1 MEDRG
6 FTQRTAAEKLGTTQ
20 AAISQY
26 LSSKRGE
33 TFIKKLKNN
42 PQTQS
47 TIREII
53 DELAEGTLS
62 SEEVQDKFCE
72 LCECLRQSDMLDDVQ

>member
-33 TFIKKLKNN
+33 TFIKKLENN

-47 TIREII
+47 TIREVI
-53 DELAEGTLS
+53 DKLAEGALS
-62 SEEVQDKFCE
+62 SKEVQDKFCE
-72 LCECLRQSDMLDDVQ
+72 LCECLRQSDVLDELQ